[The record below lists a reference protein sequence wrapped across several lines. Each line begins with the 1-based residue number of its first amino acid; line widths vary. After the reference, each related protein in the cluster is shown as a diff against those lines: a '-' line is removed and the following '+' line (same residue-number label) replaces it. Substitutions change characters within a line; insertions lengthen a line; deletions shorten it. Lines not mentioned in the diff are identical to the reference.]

1 MMSTRRS
8 AGERKEDRTTREII
22 GAAIDVHKEL
32 GPGLLESAYEQCL
45 QDYPDNQIKCDAYK
59 DSYDDSVRQMK
70 GKSEDPTSDG
80 GLYNE

>member
-1 MMSTRRS
+1 MYRWILLIIPILFITSCNMSWKRPL
-8 AGERKEDRTTREII
+8 KETQ
-22 GAAIDVHKEL
+22 ANK
-32 GPGLLESAYEQCL
+32 SAYEQCL

-70 GKSEDPTSDG
+70 GKSENPTSDG

>member
-1 MMSTRRS
+1 LLIIPILFITSCNMSWKRPL
-8 AGERKEDRTTREII
+8 KETQ
-22 GAAIDVHKEL
+22 ANK
-32 GPGLLESAYEQCL
+32 SAYEECL
-45 QDYPDNQIKCDAYK
+45 ENYPDNQIKCDAYK

>member
-1 MMSTRRS
+1 MYRCILLIIPILFITSCNMSWKRPL
-8 AGERKEDRTTREII
+8 KEKQ
-22 GAAIDVHKEL
+22 ANK
-32 GPGLLESAYEQCL
+32 SAYEQCL

>member
-1 MMSTRRS
+1 MYRWILLINPILFITSCNMSWKRPL
-8 AGERKEDRTTREII
+8 KEKQ
-22 GAAIDVHKEL
+22 ANK
-32 GPGLLESAYEQCL
+32 SAYEQCL
-45 QDYPDNQIKCDAYK
+45 QDYPDNQIKCDTYK